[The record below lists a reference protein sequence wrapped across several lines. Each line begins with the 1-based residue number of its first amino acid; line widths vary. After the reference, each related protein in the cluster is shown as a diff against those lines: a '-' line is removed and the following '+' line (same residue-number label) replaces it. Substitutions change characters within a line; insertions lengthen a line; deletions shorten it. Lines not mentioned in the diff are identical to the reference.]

1 MKWWPG
7 SKRAPEDGE
16 DPSPPNAQSKWMPWP
31 ASSSSDAAA
40 ATKDVPKSEPAN
52 NWRWRR
58 NNDSNNNNQNDQD
71 LTGTSSLATI
81 VNSLPDMPEVT
92 GYINLSPETQDV
104 LDRAQSLLTTTEGAA
119 LFSSSLALA
128 FAVGFKAGRVQP
140 AWRRFTQ
147 VSEISD
153 VGQNSPF
160 LRGRVLSVSDGDTI
174 RFLHS
179 PTIFSSSHLKEG
191 EKLSDTA
198 LPIRIATIDTPE
210 VAKFGKPGQPYGEQ
224 AKEHLSSMI
233 LDDIVRVRLL
243 AKDQYGRG
251 VGQVVKPRLFGWL
264 GGRDMDTEML
274 QAGLAEVYR
283 GGGAVYGP
291 KGKEKYIEME
301 EKAREKGKGMWKDK
315 NRESAAEFKKR
326 MKEEK

>member
-7 SKRAPEDGE
+7 SRSAPDEDE
-16 DPSPPNAQSKWMPWP
+16 RSSVSNRSKWPWP
-31 ASSSSDAAA
+31 SSSSPSSSSNESATAKDA
-40 ATKDVPKSEPAN
+40 PISEAN
-52 NWRWRR
+52 KWGVTWGN
-58 NNDSNNNNQNDQD
+58 NNDNQNDD
-71 LTGTSSLATI
+71 DAASPLFANIAS
-81 VNSLPDMPEVT
+81 NLPDTPDLS
-92 GYINLSPETQDV
+92 GYVNVSPQTQNV
-104 LDRAQSLLTTTEGAA
+104 LDRAHSLLITTEGAA
-119 LFSSSLALA
+119 LFGSSLALA
-128 FAVGFKAGRVQP
+128 FALGFKAGRVQP

-153 VGQNSPF
+153 VGPNSPF

-179 PTIFSSSHLKEG
+179 PMFSSSRLKDG

-210 VAKFGKPGQPYGEQ
+210 VAKFGKPNQPYGED
-224 AKEHLSSMI
+224 AKEHLSNMI
-233 LDDIVRVRLL
+233 LDDIVKVRLL
-243 AKDQYGRG
+243 SKDQYGRG

-291 KGKEKYIEME
+291 KGKEAYIEME
-301 EKAREKGKGMWKDK
+301 GQAKREKTGMWADK
-315 NRESAAEFKKR
+315 NRESAAEFKAR
-326 MKEEK
+326 MKAEK

>member
-1 MKWWPG
+1 MFG
-7 SKRAPEDGE
+7 
-16 DPSPPNAQSKWMPWP
+16 
-31 ASSSSDAAA
+31 
-40 ATKDVPKSEPAN
+40 
-52 NWRWRR
+52 
-58 NNDSNNNNQNDQD
+58 
-71 LTGTSSLATI
+71 
-81 VNSLPDMPEVT
+81 
-92 GYINLSPETQDV
+92 
-104 LDRAQSLLTTTEGAA
+104 
-119 LFSSSLALA
+119 SSLALA
-128 FAVGFKAGRVQP
+128 FAAGFRAGRVQP

-153 VGQNSPF
+153 VGPNSPF

-210 VAKFGKPGQPYGEQ
+210 VAKFGKPGQPYGNE
-224 AKEHLSSMI
+224 AKEYLSSMI
-233 LDDIVRVRLL
+233 LDDIVSVRLL

-301 EKAREKGKGMWKDK
+301 ENAKKKRKGMWKDK
-315 NRESAAEFKKR
+315 NRESAAEFKAR
-326 MKEEK
+326 MKEGSKS

>member
-7 SKRAPEDGE
+7 SKSVSEEDN
-16 DPSPPNAQSKWMPWP
+16 DANSRSKLTSWS

-40 ATKDVPKSEPAN
+40 AKDVPKSEPAN
-52 NWRWRR
+52 NYWKWR
-58 NNDSNNNNQNDQD
+58 NNNNNRNDQESKTENSP
-71 LTGTSSLATI
+71 LTTIVSSL
-81 VNSLPDMPEVT
+81 PEMPEVS
-92 GYINLSPETQDV
+92 GYVNLSPQTQDV

-119 LFSSSLALA
+119 LFGTSLAFA

-147 VSEISD
+147 VTEISD
-153 VGQNSPF
+153 VGPNSPF

-210 VAKFGKPGQPYGEQ
+210 VAKFGKPGQPYGEE
-224 AKEHLSSMI
+224 AKEHLSNMI
-233 LDDIVRVRLL
+233 LDDIVKVRLL
-243 AKDQYGRG
+243 SKDQYGRA
-251 VGQVVKPRLFGWL
+251 VATVVKPRLFGWL

-315 NRESAAEFKKR
+315 NRESAAEFKAR
-326 MKEEK
+326 MKGSN